1 MAVQRRNTRQRKL
14 VLDAVRQSYNHP
26 TADEIY
32 NVVRAQD
39 DKISRGTV
47 YRNLNL
53 LADAGEILSIKTPG
67 GSRFDRTIEPHAHI
81 ICTSCSRVID
91 VPLPFDAQ
99 IDAKASEQIGW
110 HVTSHYT
117 IFEGLCPDCR
127 QMFGTCLKST
137 FSHFA
142 AKNRFLGMSRKP
154 TRRADGAA
162 PLRPCARSGPGR

>member
-32 NVVRAQD
+32 NAVRAQD

-67 GSRFDRTIEPHAHI
+67 GEPLQIAPSSRMRISSAPRAAASSTYRSPSMPSSTPKRPSKSAGTSRRTTP
-81 ICTSCSRVID
+81 SSRVSA
-91 VPLPFDAQ
+91 PTAGRRLEHA
-99 IDAKASEQIGW
+99 
-110 HVTSHYT
+110 
-117 IFEGLCPDCR
+117 
-127 QMFGTCLKST
+127 LKST
-137 FSHFA
+137 FPRFA
-142 AKNRFLGMSRKP
+142 ASRF
-154 TRRADGAA
+154 
-162 PLRPCARSGPGR
+162 

>member
-1 MAVQRRNTRQRKL
+1 MAVQRRNTKQRKL

-67 GSRFDRTIEPHAHI
+67 GSRFDRTVEPHAHI

-99 IDAKASEQIGW
+99 LDAKASEQIGW
-110 HVTSHYT
+110 HVTSPTPSSRVSAPIAGRRLEHA
-117 IFEGLCPDCR
+117 
-127 QMFGTCLKST
+127 LKST
-137 FSHFA
+137 FPHFA
-142 AKNRFLGMSRKP
+142 ARSRFLDMP
-154 TRRADGAA
+154 QMFTQQVDGAVL
-162 PLRPCARSGPGR
+162 LRPCARNGRGR

>member
-91 VPLPFDAQ
+91 VPLPLRCPARRQ
-99 IDAKASEQIGW
+99 GIRANRLAR
-110 HVTSHYT
+110 HVALH
-117 IFEGLCPDCR
+117 
-127 QMFGTCLKST
+127 
-137 FSHFA
+137 H
-142 AKNRFLGMSRKP
+142 
-154 TRRADGAA
+154 
-162 PLRPCARSGPGR
+162 LRGSLPRLPVDVRDMP

>member
-32 NVVRAQD
+32 NAVREQD

-67 GSRFDRTIEPHAHI
+67 GSRFDRAIEPHAHL

-91 VPLPFDAQ
+91 VPLPFDTQ
-99 IDAKASEQIGW
+99 LDARASEQIGW
-110 HVTSHYT
+110 SVSSHYT
-117 IFEGLCPDCR
+117 SSRASAPTVG
-127 QMFGTCLKST
+127 
-137 FSHFA
+137 
-142 AKNRFLGMSRKP
+142 RFWDMP
-154 TRRADGAA
+154 
-162 PLRPCARSGPGR
+162 

>member
-47 YRNLNL
+47 YRNLSL
-53 LADAGEILSIKTPG
+53 LADLGEIQKLTPG
-67 GSRFDRTIEPHAHI
+67 QGPDRFDANVHPTIDPHAHI
-81 ICTSCSRVID
+81 ICASCSRVID

-99 IDAKASEQIGW
+99 LNAKASEQIGW

-127 QMFGTCLKST
+127 
-137 FSHFA
+137 
-142 AKNRFLGMSRKP
+142 
-154 TRRADGAA
+154 
-162 PLRPCARSGPGR
+162 

>member
-32 NVVRAQD
+32 NAVREQD

-99 IDAKASEQIGW
+99 LDAKASEQIGW

-117 IFEGLCPDCR
+117 IFEGLCPDCQVDR
-127 QMFGTCLKST
+127 LETCLKIHLSASVT
-137 FSHFA
+137 ANS
-142 AKNRFLGMSRKP
+142 RFLDMSRNVYSAS
-154 TRRADGAA
+154 RR
-162 PLRPCARSGPGR
+162 RSSSSTVRT

>member
-91 VPLPFDAQ
+91 VPLPFDASSTPRRPSKS
-99 IDAKASEQIGW
+99 AG
-110 HVTSHYT
+110 TSRRTTPSSRVSALTVGRCLEHA
-117 IFEGLCPDCR
+117 
-127 QMFGTCLKST
+127 LKST
-137 FSHFA
+137 FPHFA
-142 AKNRFLGMSRKP
+142 AKSRFLDMSQMS
-154 TRRADGAA
+154 TQQVDDAA
-162 PLRPCARSGPGR
+162 LLRPCARSGRGR

>member
-1 MAVQRRNTRQRKL
+1 MAVQRRNTKQRKL

-53 LADAGEILSIKTPG
+53 LADAGEIFSIKTPG
-67 GSRFDRTIEPHAHI
+67 GSRFDRTVEPHAHI

-99 IDAKASEQIGW
+99 LDAKGIRANRLAR
-110 HVTSHYT
+110 HVALH
-117 IFEGLCPDCR
+117 
-127 QMFGTCLKST
+127 
-137 FSHFA
+137 H
-142 AKNRFLGMSRKP
+142 
-154 TRRADGAA
+154 
-162 PLRPCARSGPGR
+162 LRGSLPRLPVDVWNMP

>member
-1 MAVQRRNTRQRKL
+1 MAVQRRNTKQRKL

-32 NVVRAQD
+32 NAVRAQD

-99 IDAKASEQIGW
+99 LDAKRPSKSAGTSPRTTPSSRASAPTVGRFWDMPTQQ
-110 HVTSHYT
+110 V
-117 IFEGLCPDCR
+117 DD
-127 QMFGTCLKST
+127 
-137 FSHFA
+137 A
-142 AKNRFLGMSRKP
+142 AL
-154 TRRADGAA
+154 
-162 PLRPCARSGPGR
+162 LRPCARSGHGH

>member
-99 IDAKASEQIGW
+99 LDAKASEQIAG
-110 HVTSHYT
+110 TSRRTTPSSRVSAPTAGRCLEHA
-117 IFEGLCPDCR
+117 
-127 QMFGTCLKST
+127 LKST
-137 FSHFA
+137 FPHFA
-142 AKNRFLGMSRKP
+142 AKSRFLDMSQMS
-154 TRRADGAA
+154 TQQVDDAA
-162 PLRPCARSGPGR
+162 LLRPCARSGRGR

>member
-67 GSRFDRTIEPHAHI
+67 DSRFDRTIEPHAHI

-99 IDAKASEQIGW
+99 LDAKASEQIGW

-117 IFEGLCPDCR
+117 IFEGLCPDC
-127 QMFGTCLKST
+127 Q
-137 FSHFA
+137 
-142 AKNRFLGMSRKP
+142 
-154 TRRADGAA
+154 
-162 PLRPCARSGPGR
+162 